1 MINNL
6 NSQIWI
12 LAGGRLL
19 LQFGTGFT
27 LFYAPIFFVNQLGF
41 SPTMVGI
48 ALGSASVSGILG
60 RFLGGSGSDSPD
72 WGRKKILLLSAVIS
86 AIADVFLASASDFS
100 FLLLGNVLMGF
111 GIGLYWPPAEALVAD
126 LTTPSQRNSAF
137 AISRLADNLGLG
149 LGIIIGGWIIA
160 ITNNYRLLFIIDGF
174 SFLVFYIVI
183 YFTITEIYPLETN
196 HQSKY
201 HGWSLALKDKSLWIF
216 CIVNVMFTTYLS
228 QIQTT
233 LPLYLTNFTVDNQ
246 FSISN
251 ISNLFSFHIIFAA
264 IFQLP
269 MLRILNRLTRIQGL
283 TFSLSIWGVT
293 FILIWVTGNITQFS
307 FYYALFAV
315 LMGAIA
321 MITYNPPASALIVDL
336 APISLRGIYF
346 AINSQCW
353 AIGYLIG
360 PPLGGWVLDQGI
372 IYANH
377 FWLILAISVLIGM
390 IILQYLKTNLLK
402 KNLI

>member
-6 NSQIWI
+6 NSQVWI

-41 SPTMVGI
+41 SPTIVGI

-60 RFLGGSGSDSPD
+60 RFLGGSWSDSPR
-72 WGRKKILLLSAVIS
+72 WGRRKILLLSAVIS
-86 AIADVFLASASDFS
+86 AVADIFLASASDFS
-100 FLLLGNVLMGF
+100 FLLLGNLLMGL
-111 GIGLYWPPAEALVAD
+111 GIGFYWPPAEALVAD

-149 LGIIIGGWIIA
+149 LGIIIGGWLIA
-160 ITNNYRLLFIIDGF
+160 ATNNYRLLFIIDGF
-174 SFLVFYIVI
+174 SFVVFYLVI
-183 YFTITEIYPLETN
+183 HFTIKETN
-196 HQSKY
+196 QIQITYQTKW
-201 HGWSLALKDKSLWIF
+201 HGWHQALQDKSLWIF
-216 CIVNVMFTTYLS
+216 CVVNVMFTTYIS

-233 LPLYLTNFTVDNQ
+233 LPLYLTNFTVDHR

-251 ISNLFSFHIIFAA
+251 ISSLFSLHIIFAA

-269 MLRILNRLTRIQGL
+269 MVRILNRLTRIQGL
-283 TFSLSIWGVT
+283 TLSLSIWGLT
-293 FILIWVTGNITQFS
+293 FMLIWLTGNITQFS
-307 FYYALFAV
+307 FYWGLFAV

-321 MITYNPPASALIVDL
+321 MITYNPPASGVIVDL
-336 APISLRGIYF
+336 APVSLRGIYF

-360 PPLGGWVLDQGI
+360 PPLGGWILDKGEV
-372 IYANH
+372 YAHN
-377 FWLILAISVLIGM
+377 FWLILACSVTVGIM
-390 IILQYLKTNLLK
+390 ILQYLKTSLI
-402 KNLI
+402 KN